1 MNARFLRF
9 GLAATIAT
17 FVTAPAF
24 SQATA
29 VETRD
34 VVQQQRIENG
44 LRTGRLDTREAGRLE
59 AGAARVDRIEANAG
73 RDGSVSLREHA
84 RITAAQDRES
94 RAIYDQKHDAQRGAS
109 SSSSPSS
116 RRMQADVQR
125 GVNQET
131 RIASGVASGRLT
143 TGEAARLDRGR
154 ARSDRAVAR
163 AASDGRIDAR
173 EQGRIEARDDHQSRR
188 IYRKKHNGTV
198 G

>member
-9 GLAATIAT
+9 GLAAAIAT

-29 VETRD
+29 VQTRD

-73 RDGSVSLREHA
+73 RDGSVSPREHA
-84 RITAAQDRES
+84 RIAAAQDRES
-94 RAIYDQKHDAQRGAS
+94 RAIHDQKHDAQRGA
-109 SSSSPSS
+109 SSPSS

-125 GVNQET
+125 GVDQET

-173 EQGRIEARDDHQSRR
+173 EQGRIQARDDHQSRR